1 MMVWRCLMAL
11 GLLAVTLLSAPLVR
25 AEPIIQ
31 FGGTVSPGGLI
42 IGTTGPGN
50 SVSVDGQ
57 SVRVSSTGLFLMGL
71 GRDAAGDL
79 RIEVTAPDGA
89 VARQAVNI
97 PQRDYDIQ
105 RIDGL
110 PKKQVTPDPDT
121 QQRINRENG
130 LIKAAR
136 RNDGDI
142 AYFANGFQ
150 WPVTG
155 PISGI
160 FGSQRILNGEPR
172 SPHNGV
178 DIAAPEGATIVAMG
192 DGVVTLVHDDMF
204 YTGMTVMLDHGHG
217 LTSVYVHMNDILV
230 TDGQRVT
237 KGTPIGKVGHTGRV
251 TGPHLHWGVTLFA
264 THLDPMLVAGP
275 MPE

>member
-1 MMVWRCLMAL
+1 MAY
-11 GLLAVTLLSAPLVR
+11 
-25 AEPIIQ
+25 AEPMVA
-31 FGGTVSPGGLI
+31 FNGTVSPGGLI
-42 IGTTGPGN
+42 IGTTEPGN
-50 SVSVDGQ
+50 NVAVGGQ
-57 SVRVSSTGLFLMGL
+57 PVRVSPTGMFLMGL
-71 GRDAAGDL
+71 GRDAAGDV
-79 RIEVTAPDGA
+79 RVDITAPDGGMA
-89 VARQAVNI
+89 QQVVNI
-97 PQRDYDIQ
+97 PTRNYDIQ

-121 QQRINRENG
+121 QARINRENS

-136 RNDGDI
+136 RNDGAT
-142 AYFANGFQ
+142 AYFATGFQ

-155 PISGI
+155 PVSGV

-178 DIAAPEGATIVAMG
+178 DIAAPEGTTIVAMA

-217 LTSVYVHMNDILV
+217 LTSVYVHMSDILV
-230 TDGQRVT
+230 TNGAQVR
-237 KGTPIGKVGHTGRV
+237 KGTPIGKVGKTGRV

-275 MPE
+275 MPETGG